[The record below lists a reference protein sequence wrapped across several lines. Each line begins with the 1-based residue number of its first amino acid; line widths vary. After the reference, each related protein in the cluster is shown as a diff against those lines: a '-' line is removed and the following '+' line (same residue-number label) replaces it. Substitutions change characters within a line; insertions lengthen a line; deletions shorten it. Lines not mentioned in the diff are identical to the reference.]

1 MLIKLQQELFTLP
14 TMLVFKLSWKL
25 AVLCKGQNIRKTEA
39 NCGKLARRNIEIT
52 LLEVYFRI

>member
-1 MLIKLQQELFTLP
+1 MLIKLQQALFTMP

-25 AVLCKGQNIRKTEA
+25 AVLFKGQHIGKTET

-52 LLEVYFRI
+52 LLEVHLRI